1 MREFGRAAFSIGDAP
16 RPLRLI
22 YGAFLVLIGPGFLT
36 QMGVQIG
43 RIGVTPHAIA
53 VYYRGSEAGD
63 VMAFPKTFGQLLEVT
78 HAHAFVMG
86 IVFLILAHL
95 FIATSASNRFK
106 AIVLAGTFVG
116 TLGDLAAP
124 WLVRYG
130 AAGWAW
136 LALAAWGLQATG
148 NVLLIVVSGWD
159 CVGRQSTTNDPRRQT
174 RSEDV

>member
-1 MREFGRAAFSIGDAP
+1 MREFAKTSFSIRSAP

-22 YGAFLVLIGPGFLT
+22 YGAFLVVICPGLLT
-36 QMGVQIG
+36 QMGFQIG

-86 IVFLILAHL
+86 ITFLILAHL
-95 FIATSASNRFK
+95 FVATSTSERFK
-106 AIVLAGTFVG
+106 VIVLAGTFVG

-130 AAGWAW
+130 AAWWAW
-136 LALAAWGLQATG
+136 MALAAWSLQAAGT
-148 NVLLIVVSGWD
+148 VLLIAVSGWE
-159 CVGRQSTTNDPRRQT
+159 CVGSRGDTNDAIQG
-174 RSEDV
+174 SGGG

>member
-1 MREFGRAAFSIGDAP
+1 MREFGRASFSIRDAP

-36 QMGVQIG
+36 QMGFQIG

-86 IVFLILAHL
+86 ITFLILAHL
-95 FIATSASNRFK
+95 FVATSASTGFK
-106 AIVLAGTFVG
+106 AAVLAGTFVG
-116 TLGDLAAP
+116 TLGDLAGP

-130 AAGWAW
+130 AAWWAW
-136 LALAAWGLQATG
+136 SVLAAWALQG
-148 NVLLIVVSGWD
+148 VGSMLLIVVSGWE
-159 CVGRQSTTNDPRRQT
+159 CLGHRRDTSDGIQG
-174 RSEDV
+174 SGAG